1 MNNAVFSAKVQ
12 KMTTIHNVE
21 IREAIKKAH
30 IKKWQLAELMDI
42 QDSSLSRKLRY
53 EIQGKEKTRILNI
66 IHEFER
72 QQENKAV

>member
-1 MNNAVFSAKVQ
+1 
-12 KMTTIHNVE
+12 MTNNVE

-30 IKKWQLAELMDI
+30 IKKWQLADMI
-42 QDSSLSRKLRY
+42 GIADSTFSRKLRY
-53 EIQGKEKTRILNI
+53 EIQGEEKTRILNI